1 MLLKRNVK
9 AFGTIETMKFPRLS
23 FQLPKGRDLII
34 QFAMVLLNLIG
45 LFMIVSASM
54 TTNTQTND
62 LVIAFIKQ
70 LIFIVF
76 GYVGYLILARHFSFV
91 WARKLIVPLA
101 FISVGMLVAPLF
113 FPAISGARAWIP
125 IPLFAFDL
133 SIQPSEFAKLS
144 IILIFAIYLGDIQV
158 KRTLTRDIVRFPFFI
173 VGLMIFIVL
182 IPQSDTGTAFIMLLL
197 AFFVFLVTGSKR
209 FIWMKLIFIV
219 LFVVSIL
226 VVVFVLSPEGI
237 AFIKANVPIPG
248 YMLARFE
255 NTINPFVNRFGSGY
269 QLVNSLVAFVRGG
282 WFGVGYGQGL
292 QKYGYLPAARTDF
305 ILAVIA
311 EEMGFVGVMVVVTL
325 FVGLIGRIF
334 VHAYQAS
341 DDKTR
346 MVLVGVA
353 MYLFSHFAL
362 NIGGAIALLPLTGVP
377 LLMLSSGG
385 SSTLSIM
392 FGLGIVQAL
401 VVKMRREAE

>member
-1 MLLKRNVK
+1 MI
-9 AFGTIETMKFPRLS
+9 FLS
-23 FQLPKGRDLII
+23 
-34 QFAMVLLNLIG
+34 VIG

-62 LVIAFIKQ
+62 LVIAFVKQ

-76 GYVGYLILARHFSFV
+76 GYVGYLILARHFSFSL
-91 WARKLIVPLA
+91 ARKLIVPIA
-101 FISVGMLVAPLF
+101 FFSVAMLVAPLF
-113 FPAISGARAWIP
+113 FPAISGAKAWIP

-144 IILIFAIYLGDIQV
+144 LILIFAIYLGDIHV

-197 AFFVFLVTGSKR
+197 AFFVFLVAGSRR
-209 FIWMKLIFIV
+209 FIGMKLLFMGVFVLGIV
-219 LFVVSIL
+219 AIS
-226 VVVFVLSPEGI
+226 FVLSPEGV
-237 AFIKANVPIPG
+237 AFVKANLPIPS

-255 NTINPFVNRFGSGY
+255 NTIDPFLNRFGSGY
-269 QLVNSLVAFVRGG
+269 QLVNGLVAFVRGG

-311 EEMGFVGVMVVVTL
+311 EEMGFVGVMVVVSL
-325 FVGLIGRIF
+325 FAILIGRILM
-334 VHAYQAS
+334 HAFKAR

-353 MYLFSHFAL
+353 MYLFSHFVL
-362 NIGGAIALLPLTGVP
+362 NVGGAIALLPLTGVP

-401 VVKMRREAE
+401 VVKIQRESE